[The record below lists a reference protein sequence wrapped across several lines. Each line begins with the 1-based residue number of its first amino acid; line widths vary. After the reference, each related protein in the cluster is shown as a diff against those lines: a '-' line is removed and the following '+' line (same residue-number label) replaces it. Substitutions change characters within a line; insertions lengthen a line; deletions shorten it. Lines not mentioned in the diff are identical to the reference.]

1 MESTSTSGTQ
11 TPISTA
17 SSATQGTSTSSVS
30 DSESTPV
37 GRVKPLDFSALQQFF
52 PDHSSSPLW
61 YILTTA
67 ILLSFHKEKLTG
79 DLWAYL
85 FSRTSPLPARSQAP
99 ARNEDDLLAIAR
111 RIRESCLKAS
121 TLVGFPRA
129 INALFSLST
138 SINTTAPTL
147 SNILASD
154 TSLRAPLDATTKYD
168 RGLTFFKQIY
178 TKHTSRVLSAMDSTS
193 GGDLTHFAI
202 NCIYGELLSEHTI
215 IGAQETGLLE
225 FVCCLAD
232 GCGPQAKGHFFG
244 SLNLGASSDTLRA
257 SVELTEEVARQL
269 QLTCPWKDPDVLEEF
284 KFLDRVMR
292 S

>member
-1 MESTSTSGTQ
+1 MSLMMESTSTSGTQ
-11 TPISTA
+11 TPTSIS
-17 SSATQGTSTSSVS
+17 SSATQETSTSSVS
-30 DSESTPV
+30 DSETTPV
-37 GRVKPLDFSALQQFF
+37 FRVKALDFSTIHQLF

-67 ILLSFHKEKLTG
+67 VLLSFHKEKLTG
-79 DLWAYL
+79 DLWTYL
-85 FSRTSPLPARSQAP
+85 SSSASSSDSES
-99 ARNEDDLLAIAR
+99 RNEDDLLAIAR

-138 SINTTAPTL
+138 SISTTNPTL
-147 SNILASD
+147 SSTLASD
-154 TSLRAPLDATTKYD
+154 TSLRAPLDAAAKYD
-168 RGLTFFKQIY
+168 RGLTFFKHIY
-178 TKHTSRVLSAMDSTS
+178 TKHTSRVLCAMDSTS

-202 NCIYGELLSEHTI
+202 NCIYGELLSEHSI
-215 IGAQETGLLE
+215 IGAQGTGLLE

-244 SLNLGASSDTLRA
+244 SLNLGASNATLRA
-257 SVELTEEVARQL
+257 TVELTEEIARQL
-269 QLTCPWKDPDVLEEF
+269 RLTCPWKDPDVREEF
-284 KFLDRVMR
+284 AFLQRVMQ

>member
-1 MESTSTSGTQ
+1 MDSTSTSGTH
-11 TPISTA
+11 TPMSTA
-17 SSATQGTSTSSVS
+17 SSATQETSTSSVS
-30 DSESTPV
+30 ASETTPV
-37 GRVKPLDFSALQQFF
+37 SRVKSLDYSTLQQLFA
-52 PDHSSSPLW
+52 DSSSSPLW

-67 ILLSFHKEKLTG
+67 ILLSFHKERLTG
-79 DLWAYL
+79 DLWRYL
-85 FSRTSPLPARSQAP
+85 SSSASISEETQD
-99 ARNEDDLLAIAR
+99 RNEDDLLAIAR
-111 RIRESCLKAS
+111 RIRESCLKSS

-138 SINTTAPTL
+138 SISTTNPTL
-147 SNILASD
+147 SSTLASD
-154 TSLRAPLDATTKYD
+154 TSLRAPLDGAAKYD

-244 SLNLGASSDTLRA
+244 SLNLGASNDTLRTT
-257 SVELTEEVARQL
+257 VELTEEIARQL
-269 QLTCPWKDPDVLEEF
+269 RLTCPWKDPDVREEF
-284 KFLDRVMR
+284 AFLEKFMR